1 MLKYFSRV
9 CRVEMCKMQDVL
21 TGESVDEPKK
31 RVEYSGMMRSL

>member
-9 CRVEMCKMQDVL
+9 CREEMLQDVL